1 MGKKVL
7 LIEDDQDLRETTLE
21 LLSDE
26 GFTSIAAANGAQG
39 IQLALQ
45 HTPYVIIFDIN
56 MPGLS
61 GYEVYNMLHQVN
73 TTSVI
78 PFIFLS
84 AKSTRDEIL
93 AGLHLGAD
101 DYITKPF
108 EFDEL
113 VSIINRRIEHRQRIV
128 SQHDENFKVLFE
140 NTRNPAFILYN
151 CTFDY
156 VNRPFT
162 KVFGYTQEQI
172 EGLSVTNILSG
183 SSLKSFTAASEQCV
197 AGLKKSFVINVD
209 ILLKDK
215 TTVNA
220 DLVGMQVQFKGQ
232 PAMLCTLEPSQS
244 DIVTKESK
252 TTDIPNLPISDR
264 EAEVLNLI
272 CQGFTNA
279 EIAEKLF
286 LSERTVEGHRSRLFS
301 KTGTK
306 NAVALAMWAV
316 KNNIYNSSDRLK
328 FK

>member
-1 MGKKVL
+1 MSRKVL
-7 LIEDDQDLRETTLE
+7 LIEDDQDLRETTVE
-21 LLSDE
+21 LLKDE
-26 GFTSIAAANGAQG
+26 GFEALAAENGAQG
-39 IQLALQ
+39 IQMALL
-45 HTPYVIIFDIN
+45 HIPDVIVCDIN

-108 EFDEL
+108 EFDDL
-113 VSIINRRIEHRQRIV
+113 VAVIKRRIERRKRIAD
-128 SQHDENFKVLFE
+128 QHDENFKVLFE
-140 NTRNPAFILYN
+140 NTRNPAFILN
-151 CTFDY
+151 QCNFEY
-156 VNRPFT
+156 VNRPFI
-162 KVFGYTQEQI
+162 KMLGYNQEQI
-172 EGLSVTNILSG
+172 EGMSITNILSG
-183 SSLKSFTAASEQCV
+183 GSLSKFSQAAEQCNG
-197 AGLKKSFVINVD
+197 GLKKSFGLAVD

-215 TTVNA
+215 TTVNV
-220 DLVGMQVQFKGQ
+220 DLVGMQVQFKGL
-232 PAMLCTLEPSQS
+232 PCLLCTLEFSSEQIAQEAS
-244 DIVTKESK
+244 NQKDLGE
-252 TTDIPNLPISDR
+252 LPITGR
-264 EAEVLNLI
+264 EHEVLELI
-272 CQGFTNA
+272 CQGFTNS

-316 KNNIYNSSDRLK
+316 KNNIYK
-328 FK
+328 V

>member
-7 LIEDDQDLRETTLE
+7 LIEDDPDLRETTVE
-21 LLSDE
+21 LLRDE
-26 GFTSIAAANGAQG
+26 GFEALAAENGAQG
-39 IQLALQ
+39 IQMSLL
-45 HTPYVIIFDIN
+45 HIPDVVVCDIN

-84 AKSTRDEIL
+84 AKSTRDDIL

-108 EFDEL
+108 EFDNL
-113 VSIINRRIEHRQRIV
+113 VAVIKRRIERRKRIAD
-128 SQHDENFKVLFE
+128 QHDENFKVLFE
-140 NTRNPAFILYN
+140 NTRNPAFILN
-151 CTFDY
+151 QCKFDY
-156 VNRPFT
+156 VNRPFS
-162 KVFGYTQEQI
+162 KMVGYNQEQI
-172 EGLSVTNILSG
+172 EGMSVTNILSG
-183 SSLKSFTAASEQCV
+183 GSLTQFSEAAEQCKG
-197 AGLKKSFVINVD
+197 GLKTSFNLNVD

-215 TTVNA
+215 RIVNV
-220 DLVGMQVQFKGQ
+220 DLVGMQIQFRGQ
-232 PAMLCTLEPSQS
+232 PCLLCTLEFTDTFEADNEESAAS
-244 DIVTKESK
+244 GDNLSVTK
-252 TTDIPNLPISDR
+252 R
-264 EAEVLNLI
+264 EVEVLDLI

-316 KNNIYNSSDRLK
+316 KNNIYK
-328 FK
+328 V